1 MNVFYDILK
10 NVRGEQKLSKDIIGK
25 VREAENLIDSMKVEL
40 ADKKEAIRENEKE
53 KIETYRKELEQSL
66 DGIASELEQ
75 ERNQELAEVRERVN
89 YEVDNYRRHAQDDY
103 QTHKGELI
111 QAGIKEVMSQYG
123 NFSHEAG
130 NNHRGA
136 SE

>member
-1 MNVFYDILK
+1 M
-10 NVRGEQKLSKDIIGK
+10 SKDIIGK
-25 VREAENLIDSMKVEL
+25 VREAENLIDSMKIEL

-66 DGIASELEQ
+66 ESVASELEQ
-75 ERNQELAEVRERVN
+75 ERNQELAEVRERVDQN
-89 YEVDNYRRHAQDDY
+89 VDNYRRHAQNDY